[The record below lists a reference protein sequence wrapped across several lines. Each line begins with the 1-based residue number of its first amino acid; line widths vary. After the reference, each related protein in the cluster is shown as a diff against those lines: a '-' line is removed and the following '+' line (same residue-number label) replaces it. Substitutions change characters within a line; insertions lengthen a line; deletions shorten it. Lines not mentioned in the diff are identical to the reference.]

1 MDSIDRRGL
10 MLALSSPSGAGKTSI
25 CKNII
30 SSDDNLEIS
39 ISFTTRDKRPKEVEG
54 LDYFFISEEKFNKMN
69 EKNELLEYAKVFG
82 NYYGTPKENVINL
95 LNNGTDVLFDI
106 DWQGVNQLSQLM
118 KNDLVR
124 IFIMPPGIKELEK
137 RLLIRGEDSNDTIK
151 KRMNESINELSHW
164 NEYDYVVINKNL
176 EQATDDVRSILR
188 AERLKRKRRIGL
200 LDFVNNLK
208 KEKSNY

>member
-176 EQATDDVRSILR
+176 EQATDDVRSIRR